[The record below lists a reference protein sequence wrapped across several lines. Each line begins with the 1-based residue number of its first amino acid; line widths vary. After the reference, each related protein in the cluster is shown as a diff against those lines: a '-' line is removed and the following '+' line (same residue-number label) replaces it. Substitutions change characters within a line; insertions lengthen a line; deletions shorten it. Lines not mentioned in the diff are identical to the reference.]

1 MNLKNFYYDMESDNF
16 RLRQY
21 TVADALD
28 LFHLLADE
36 NVLRYFSMKKLSGVE
51 EAENVII
58 SYLDG
63 IEKGTSLRWA
73 IADRETDKLIGMA
86 GFRRF
91 DHGNFRAE
99 IGYGL
104 MPDYWGKGIAK
115 KAVRLLVDH
124 GFQILH
130 LHTIEAQVEPE
141 NIGSVKVLESVGFR
155 QEGFFKENYYFD
167 GKFLDTLVFS
177 IVNPSD

>member
-1 MNLKNFYYDMESDNF
+1 MNLKSFYYDMESDNF

-21 TVADALD
+21 TADDAPE
-28 LFHLLADE
+28 LFQLLADE
-36 NVLRYFSMKKLSGVE
+36 HVLQYFSMKKLRDVT
-51 EAENVII
+51 EAESIII

-73 IADRETDKLIGMA
+73 VADKETDKLIGMA

-91 DHGNFRAE
+91 DHSNFRAE

-104 MPDYWGKGIAK
+104 MPQYWGKGIAK
-115 KAVRLLVDH
+115 KAVQLLVDH

-141 NIGSVKVLESVGFR
+141 NLSSAKVLEKVGF
-155 QEGFFKENYYFD
+155 QKEGLFRENHYFD
-167 GKFLDTLVFS
+167 GRFLDTLVYS
-177 IVNPSD
+177 IVNPAD